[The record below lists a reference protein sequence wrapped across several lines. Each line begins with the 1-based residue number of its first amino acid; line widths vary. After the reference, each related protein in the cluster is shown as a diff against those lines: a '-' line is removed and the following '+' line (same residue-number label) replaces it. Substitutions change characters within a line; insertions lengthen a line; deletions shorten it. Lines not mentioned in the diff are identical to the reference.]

1 MSIVAVGISHKSAP
15 IEVRE
20 RLAIVPA
27 RLKDALASIGD
38 YLPEAVILST
48 CNRVEVYASA
58 SSADVG
64 TKHAADFL
72 AEFTGTTRGWAEPYL
87 YEYRGTEAIRHLFRV
102 ACGLDSMALGE
113 SEILGQVRDA
123 MVSASEAERLG
134 AALTKL
140 FHRGLRVGRAARTRT
155 GISRHALSVSTAG
168 VERARVVL
176 GGLGGSRV
184 LVISAGEA
192 GKLAAKSLRDAGAA
206 EIGVA
211 NRTRSRAAALAEILG
226 GHVVD
231 FDNIAAVAHSYDVVI
246 SATAAEGYVLDAAT
260 VEAAMVRREGRPMC
274 LIDLAAPRDIDPRCR
289 EVANVFLY
297 DVDDLK
303 AVTEDNRAARDRE
316 AGLVEAIIE
325 EAVLEYEEWVRARGA
340 GEVVKQ
346 IQGRAETIRK
356 RELEKSLRK
365 LGGLS
370 DEERERVETLTRALT
385 RKLLHDPSAVLKAR
399 GEDEG
404 VLETA
409 RALFRLDTSQA
420 GTE

>member
-1 MSIVAVGISHKSAP
+1 MSIIAVGISHASAP

-27 RLKDALASIGD
+27 RLREALGSIGA

-58 SSADVG
+58 SGADEG
-64 TKHAADFL
+64 AKYASEFL
-72 AEFTGTTRGWAEPYL
+72 TDFTGAPRGWAEPFL
-87 YEYRGTEAIRHLFRV
+87 YEYRGTEAVRHLFRV
-102 ACGLDSMALGE
+102 ACGLESMALGE

-123 MVSASEAERLG
+123 MVSASEAGNLG
-134 AALTKL
+134 PTLTRL

-211 NRTRSRAAALAEILG
+211 NRTRSRAAALAEVLG
-226 GHVVD
+226 GHVVG
-231 FDNIAAVAHSYDVVI
+231 FDDVAAVAHSYDVVI
-246 SATAAEGYVLDAAT
+246 SATAAEGYVLDAAAI
-260 VEAAMVRREGRPMC
+260 EAAMVRREGRPMC
-274 LIDLAAPRDIDPRCR
+274 LIDLAAPRDIDPLCR
-289 EVANVFLY
+289 ETSNVFLY

-303 AVTEDNRAARDRE
+303 AVTEGNRSARDRE

-325 EAVLEYEEWVRARGA
+325 EAVQEYEEWVRSRGA
-340 GEVVKQ
+340 GEVVAQ
-346 IQGRAETIRK
+346 IQSKAEAIRQ
-356 RELEKSLRK
+356 RELGKSMRK
-365 LGGLS
+365 LGELS
-370 DEERERVETLTRALT
+370 DEDRERIETLTRVLT

-399 GEDEG
+399 GEEEG

-420 GTE
+420 GSE